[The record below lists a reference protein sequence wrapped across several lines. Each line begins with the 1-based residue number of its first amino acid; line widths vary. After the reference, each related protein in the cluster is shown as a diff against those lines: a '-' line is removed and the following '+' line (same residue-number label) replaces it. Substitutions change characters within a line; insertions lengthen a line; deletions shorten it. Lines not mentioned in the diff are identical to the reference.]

1 MVGRRVIVVDFP
13 KNKTKQEETKA
24 AALRAFVRS
33 NDGRYMWSM
42 RVRSVKIEFE
52 TERRIK

>member
-1 MVGRRVIVVDFP
+1 MIVVDFP